1 MSNLKPKGL
10 FAYLAPTIAI
20 LAASPQFA
28 LAQIEELIVTAQK
41 REEGIQNIPMGVTA
55 ATGDMLEERG
65 FQDPRDLVNITPNMV
80 AWTTRG
86 ETSIAIRG
94 VGLNVLGA
102 SPAVAMHIDG
112 VYQPRASMADLA
124 QIDVERVEV
133 LRGPQ
138 GTLYGRNA
146 NGGVVNYITRTGG
159 DEFGGYLRGS
169 YGNYDEYRVTGA
181 VDVPVSDRLR
191 ARVSG
196 SVWERGEGFVE
207 NVIPGQQDL
216 DKGSSMFARVNLN
229 ADFTD
234 NLTGQLSATFA
245 ESDGPINFFQS
256 ELPVITPFSQPLL
269 SDPGLNIPQEPYKTA
284 ANDPHSADREY
295 TSLSATFDWH
305 LNDALSI
312 KSITAYQRF
321 DDFYQNDGDATN
333 FSIAPLE
340 RQSNLSKTFTQEL
353 NLNFEIGRIS
363 GVVGGFYMSDDLEGD
378 LTFRFTNGIFP
389 FAPGGGVSNSWPE
402 YKTDVLAF
410 FGDVTFDVTDRLN
423 LFVGA
428 RWSEDEQEVTQF
440 NQDLSF
446 LLPPGNG
453 GDVITCDD
461 TSDFNSSS
469 FTPRAGFQFD
479 VSETSNIYAS
489 YSKGFKIGGL
499 NYRTGCNDTYDSET
513 LNSYEI
519 GTKNSLL
526 DGRLILNATA
536 FYYDYE
542 DLQVEQLL
550 GFAFFF
556 ANAPEAE
563 VLGVELESI
572 FQPSAQLSINA
583 NISFQNSEFTEFS
596 NLDAINQAAG
606 LQDLSGNPIPNAP
619 EVTANIGASYVS
631 DPVILGGSL
640 TFRGDVN
647 YWSRRQFREFDV
659 QADSQEGYTLLSGS
673 VTWNSPEDNFAIR
686 VYGRNLT
693 DEVYKTWLA
702 TSSLVNSR
710 IFAYGAPRQF
720 GVEFSADF

>member
-1 MSNLKPKGL
+1 MNSLKPKGSY
-10 FAYLAPTIAI
+10 AYSALAVAI
-20 LAASPQFA
+20 LAASSEFA
-28 LAQIEELIVTAQK
+28 LAQIDEIIVTAQK
-41 REEGIQNIPMGVTA
+41 REEGIQNVPMSVTA
-55 ATGDMLEERG
+55 ISGDMLEDRG
-65 FQDPRDLVNITPNMV
+65 FQDPRDLVNIAPNMV
-80 AWTTRG
+80 AYTTRG

-102 SPAVAMHIDG
+102 SPAVAIHIDG

-124 QIDVERVEV
+124 QTDVERVEV

-146 NGGVVNYITRTGG
+146 NGGVVNYITRSGG

-169 YGNYDEYRVTGA
+169 YGDFDEYRVTGA
-181 VDVPVSDRLR
+181 VDVPIADRLR
-191 ARVSG
+191 ARVVG
-196 SVWERGEGFVE
+196 SIWERGEGFVE

-216 DKGSSMFARVNLN
+216 DKGSSEFARVNLE
-229 ADFTD
+229 ADITD
-234 NLTGQLSATFA
+234 NFTGQIIASYAK
-245 ESDGPINFFQS
+245 SDGPINFFQS

-269 SDPGLNIPQEPYKTA
+269 SDPALNIPQEPHKTA
-284 ANDPHSADREY
+284 ANDPHSWDREY
-295 TSLSATFDWH
+295 TSFSATFDWD
-305 LNDALSI
+305 LNDAVSI
-312 KSITAYQRF
+312 KSISAYQRF
-321 DDFYQNDGDATN
+321 EDFYQNDGDATN

-340 RQSNLSKTFTQEL
+340 RQINDSKTFTQEV
-353 NLNFEIGRIS
+353 NLSFDIGRIN
-363 GVVGGFYMSDDLEGD
+363 GVVGGFYMTDDLEGD
-378 LTFRFTNGIFP
+378 LLFRFTNGIFP
-389 FAPGGGVSNSWPE
+389 FGPGGGVANSWPE

-410 FGDVTFDVTDRLN
+410 FGDVTLDITDRLT
-423 LFVGA
+423 LFAGA
-428 RWSEDEQEVTQF
+428 RWSEDKQDVTQF
-440 NQDLSF
+440 NQDLTF

-453 GDVITCDD
+453 GDVTTCDETNEFD
-461 TSDFNSSS
+461 SSEV
-469 FTPRAGFQFD
+469 TPRAGFQFD
-479 VSETSNIYAS
+479 VTENSNIYAS

-499 NYRTGCNDTYDSET
+499 NYRTGCNDSYDSET

-519 GTKNSLL
+519 GSKNSLL

-542 DLQVEQLL
+542 NLQVEQLL

-563 VLGVELESI
+563 VMGVELESV
-572 FQPSAQLSINA
+572 FQPVDQLTINA
-583 NISFQNSEFTEFS
+583 NMSYQNSEFKEFS

-619 EVTANIGASYVS
+619 DVTANIGASYVT

-659 QADSQEGYTLLSGS
+659 KAGSQEGYALLSGS
-673 VTWNSPEDNFAIR
+673 VTWNSPEENFAIR
-686 VYGRNLT
+686 VYGNNLT
-693 DEVYKTWLA
+693 DEEYKTWLA

-720 GVEFSADF
+720 GIEFSVDF